1 MSAAEQFNPYG
12 LHAIHIPLGMVDYP
26 GLDWS
31 AKCLYARLALH
42 LGKPRKGAHC
52 DPDRETL
59 AREMGVSTD
68 SIDRWL
74 KELITEEFIK
84 RKRHGQERAEC
95 IFLPH
100 PCLVNTATLRHQEAE
115 PIPQPCGV
123 GPEPESDSNTATV
136 PLQYRNPAVAIP
148 QTGTLPI
155 RKKTFRKHSEDLQEA
170 ALVSS
175 GSFFSNEGISSSS
188 SLEGSELV
196 KGGADTDD
204 SDDDESPFSE
214 RKPKNEDREA
224 LIDYARDALRASVA
238 SIKAAHEYI
247 TQTEALKTTK
257 APDKTI
263 TADILAAFQ
272 SFEDF
277 EVWIADTE
285 NRALANKAKDPH
297 AVYALYRTDARTRAE
312 GIADDRLKEQARFAE
327 KMAEQERLKQERET
341 REQTLNTPVAPDT
354 AIVTADAEVDRLNG
368 PENSMNLNRR
378 RYRAVPGVL
387 KRRLARLG
395 QPITPAAVIEMT
407 REYCPHLLCDRTG
420 MMGYA
425 LDRTLRFCDCL
436 EGQELQHEDP
446 ERPAREIERVHTSLK
461 YKLVATAVMVA
472 GPYIADAIEA
482 SEITETPS
490 ELVFDAPKAYRLYFK
505 DPCFAKVLEAV
516 GELRTIRLAEMTAS
530 EKVAR

>member
-1 MSAAEQFNPYG
+1 M
-12 LHAIHIPLGMVDYP
+12 
-26 GLDWS
+26 
-31 AKCLYARLALH
+31 
-42 LGKPRKGAHC
+42 
-52 DPDRETL
+52 
-59 AREMGVSTD
+59 
-68 SIDRWL
+68 
-74 KELITEEFIK
+74 
-84 RKRHGQERAEC
+84 
-95 IFLPH
+95 
-100 PCLVNTATLRHQEAE
+100 
-115 PIPQPCGV
+115 
-123 GPEPESDSNTATV
+123 
-136 PLQYRNPAVAIP
+136 
-148 QTGTLPI
+148 
-155 RKKTFRKHSEDLQEA
+155 KTFMKTFMKNIQPA

-175 GSFFSNEGISSSS
+175 ASLFLNETVSSSS
-188 SLEGSELV
+188 SLNGSELV
-196 KGGADTDD
+196 KSGADTDD
-204 SDDDESPFSE
+204 SDDDESPFVSE
-214 RKPKNEDREA
+214 KENPKTEDREA

-238 SIKAAHEYI
+238 SIKAAHEGI

-272 SFEDF
+272 SFDDF

-285 NRALANKAKDPH
+285 SRNLANKARDPH
-297 AVYALYRTDARTRAE
+297 AVYAFYRTDARTRAE

-327 KMAEQERLKQERET
+327 EMAEQERLKQERET

-354 AIVTADAEVDRLNG
+354 AIVTADAEIDRLNG
-368 PENSMNLNRR
+368 PENSMSLNGRR
-378 RYRAVPGVL
+378 HRAVPGVL

-446 ERPAREIERVHTSLK
+446 ERPAREIGRVHTSLK
-461 YKLVATAVMVA
+461 HKLVATAVMVA

-530 EKVAR
+530 EVVA